1 MRLVAVSSLIAA
13 ASAGEPPHGTPGPR
27 RRLQEKGLRVCIQKM
42 IYDGYQG
49 GNAGEPRGFNPDQN
63 KQWKSYEANRWA
75 NDDGF
80 SEPPQPDEHLI
91 QYAQCQ
97 VRDIEAGKCSED
109 TTPDRDCKDGKPG
122 NPDPDVARVVAFL
135 NVTFSGTP
143 IFMEDNLV
151 DKKVLVKQF
160 QFGLTD
166 ASGQPAIFPEM
177 VQTPGSS
184 DPINAQLKKCGF
196 LKLGEFGYIR
206 PSGGQSSEYSSPTV
220 DNGAELYELIP
231 GTQTTKGKMVASTKF
246 DEAAR
251 NCNNRQQCEASSP
264 PEGENFVLDSLCN
277 YNAQGGCFGFA
288 LPVSFYIPLNASFPK
303 ALQMP
308 QRPYVVFFGENGNA
322 INQAFTFD
330 ETHFDYVTDPAGECF
345 EDPNGG
351 AQQDPH
357 LHFAHG
363 GRADFR
369 GQHGAY
375 YNFFSAPG
383 LAVNVKTEERTGG
396 LPGDGPSRLVT
407 RVAVNRTPPSCC
419 TTASSRW
426 TAPSSPRRTS
436 SRAWVARSA
445 SGPTSPS
452 GPRSSTAR
460 TGAGAL

>member
-42 IYDGYQG
+42 IYDGYKG
-49 GNAGEPRGFNPDQN
+49 GNEDQPRGFDKGKETQYTN
-63 KQWKSYEANRWA
+63 YEANRWA
-75 NDDGF
+75 TGYGF
-80 SEPPQPDEHLI
+80 SEEPPQPDGHLSR
-91 QYAQCQ
+91 YDQCQ
-97 VRDIEAGKCSED
+97 VRESDAGKCTED
-109 TTPDRDCKDGKPG
+109 EPSGC
-122 NPDPDVARVVAFL
+122 NPDAARVVAFL

-143 IFMEDNLV
+143 SNMDDSLV
-151 DKKVLVKQF
+151 DQKVLVKQF
-160 QFGLTD
+160 KFGLTD
-166 ASGQPAIFPEM
+166 ASGQTAIFPEM
-177 VQTPGSS
+177 DANPGSQ
-184 DPINAQLKKCGF
+184 DMLLKAQLKKCGF
-196 LKLGEFGYIR
+196 LGLGDFGYIR
-206 PSGGQSSEYSSPTV
+206 PSGGSESSSPTV
-220 DNGAELYELIP
+220 DNGAELYERIP
-231 GTQTTKGKMVASTKF
+231 GTQQGMEPTMEASTKF
-246 DEAAR
+246 DQAAR
-251 NCNNRQQCEASSP
+251 DCSNSNLCEASSP
-264 PEGENFVLDSLCN
+264 EQAGDDFLLNSRCN
-277 YNAQGGCFGFA
+277 IYQEPPGGCFGFA
-288 LPVSFYIPLNASFPK
+288 LPVSFYIPLNASFPV
-303 ALQMP
+303 ALRMP
-308 QRPYVVFFGENGNA
+308 QRPEVVFFDQSGEP
-322 INQAFTFD
+322 IVESFPFD
-330 ETHFDYVTDPAGECF
+330 FDYVTDAAGECF

-396 LPGDGPSRLVT
+396 LPGDVPSRLVT

-460 TGAGAL
+460 TGAGVL